1 MTSHL
6 ARMTWT
12 QAAEALR
19 EGPVI
24 LIPLGAQ
31 EPHGPHMPMGLDFLV
46 AEHLAETAAAR
57 TGALIAPTLP
67 YGYCASVADYPGAV
81 TLRGETLIAVVEDT
95 LRSLTRHGASHLML
109 IDNHRGNHPFVEAA
123 ARRIREET
131 GALIASFFPW
141 GTIINHAPAHYENFG
156 AVFGHGGE
164 PETSTALHLFGP
176 WVDMSRARA
185 DAFAPYRGQPM
196 KSAAEAQM
204 GKAAV
209 SLWVRNSEI
218 SRTGTK
224 GDPTVAT
231 AERGRALVEA
241 AVGELVAAIEAFKR
255 IPAEVT
261 R

>member
-1 MTSHL
+1 MTHHL

-19 EGPVI
+19 ERPVI

-31 EPHGPHMPMGLDFLV
+31 EPHGPHMPMGLDFIV
-46 AEHLAETAAAR
+46 AEHLAEAAAAR

-67 YGYCASVADYPGAV
+67 YGYCASVADYPGTV

-95 LRSLTRHGASHLML
+95 LRSLAQHGASHLML
-109 IDNHRGNHPFVEAA
+109 VDNHRSNNPFVETA
-123 ARRIREET
+123 ARRVRADT

-164 PETSTALHLFGP
+164 PETSTALHLCGP
-176 WVDMSRARA
+176 WVDMSRAGA
-185 DAFAPYRGQPM
+185 DTFAPYRGQPM
-196 KSAAEAQM
+196 KSAGEPQM

-231 AERGRALVEA
+231 PERGRLLVEA
-241 AVGELVAAIEAFKR
+241 AVNELVGAIEAFRR
-255 IPAEVT
+255 ITAEVT